1 MQIRKRNDTVPF
13 GLANRGGALRRARM
27 KRMIMMLL
35 VSAVMTAPAMAAS
48 VTNKDGDTQVLVIVE
63 DGSRMEVALEPG
75 ATETICPSGCF
86 VTLPNGDRI
95 ALNGG
100 ESVEI
105 VGGSASVK

>member
-1 MQIRKRNDTVPF
+1 MFREGF
-13 GLANRGGALRRARM
+13 EEGGALRRVKM

-35 VSAVMTAPAMAAS
+35 VSAAMSAPAAAAS
-48 VTNKDGDTQVLVIVE
+48 VTNKDADTQVLVIVE

-75 ATETICPSGCF
+75 TTETICPSGCF

-105 VGGSASVK
+105 EGGEASIK

>member
-1 MQIRKRNDTVPF
+1 M
-13 GLANRGGALRRARM
+13 M

-35 VSAVMTAPAMAAS
+35 VSAAMSAPAMAAS

-63 DGSRMEVALEPG
+63 GGSRMEVALEPG
-75 ATETICPSGCF
+75 ATETICPTGCF

-100 ESVEI
+100 ENVEI
-105 VGGSASVK
+105 QGGSASVK